1 MAWKLYS
8 DAALTTEVTSQL
20 VIHQT
25 DLSDNPQDFVYWY
38 GNRED
43 DPGDNQILQQ
53 QEANAPGTNQITVSI
68 VDANPG
74 SGHEASEITLALTA
88 AGLDTNT
95 PGASLDLGTTLLSG
109 ASEAVP
115 IHVRV
120 ENAVTNVGLDTEL
133 SLQIVATI
141 DEEVI

>member
-1 MAWKLYS
+1 MAWKLYE
-8 DAALTTEVTSQL
+8 DAALTTEATSLL

-53 QEANAPGTNQITVSI
+53 QEATAPGVNPVTLSI

-74 SGHEASEITLALTA
+74 SGHEATEITLALS
-88 AGLDTNT
+88 AGDLDTNT

-109 ASEAVP
+109 VSAAVP
-115 IHVRV
+115 VHVRV
-120 ENAVTNVGLDTEL
+120 ENAVPDVGLANEL
-133 SLQIVATI
+133 SVHVVATI
-141 DEEVI
+141 DEEAV